1 MTVLMVQRRRC
12 WYDGAGRRCG
22 VVVCGCGIWMMW
34 DALGSM
40 DILRS
45 LILLR
50 GSRGMVYVAWDSLY
64 NLQIC
69 IIYVFKSLGSIESC
83 FDSVV
88 EGRRR

>member
-1 MTVLMVQRRRC
+1 MRRGFVIFGRGVWMV
-12 WYDGAGRRCG
+12 WDG
-22 VVVCGCGIWMMW
+22 
-34 DALGSM
+34 LGSM
-40 DILRS
+40 DILLS

-50 GSRGMVYVAWDSLY
+50 GSRGMVFVARDSLY

-88 EGRRR
+88 EGRSR